1 MTILVLE
8 QNQYTMYQVG
18 VEKKYTFTNV
28 NIYSEDQYFNM
39 DTKSNRDI
47 LSSKDSNIIIFRC
60 LTLTSKQSSFSVQIF
75 DITSRN
81 SPPIPP
87 PVHQKITQ
95 TFSFFLIKT
104 VSISSKTPSG
114 VSSKVMDDYC
124 WIHSTFHVRSEYQG
138 NVGCILDNVLAGR
151 DSIRMAAA
159 DTPDTAFYQWVPFT
173 LMFQVK

>member
-1 MTILVLE
+1 MSDKASLL
-8 QNQYTMYQVG
+8 
-18 VEKKYTFTNV
+18 FF
-28 NIYSEDQYFNM
+28 YS
-39 DTKSNRDI
+39 
-47 LSSKDSNIIIFRC
+47 DSRYNP
-60 LTLTSKQSSFSVQIF
+60 
-75 DITSRN
+75 
-81 SPPIPP
+81 SPPSLR

-104 VSISSKTPSG
+104 FSISSKTPSG

-151 DSIRMAAA
+151 DVRMGAS

-173 LMFQVK
+173 LMFQVS